1 MSQIPVKLVTST
13 NAALHRLRQLM
24 KTVHD
29 EIRHRAFRLFQQR
42 GCEEGHELEDWLE
55 AEREVLCSPACEMA
69 ETADEVRIHA
79 ALPACPVK
87 NLQVDVLPNS
97 ITIEGKAVRSQHRNG
112 EKIHFSEFGER
123 RLLRQF
129 DLPAQIDPCEV
140 QATLDNGVLRI
151 VARKAAAIVS
161 PPITEVKNTKRAAA

>member
-55 AEREVLCSPACEMA
+55 AESEVLCSPACEMA
-69 ETADEVRIHA
+69 ETADEVRIQA

-112 EKIHFSEFGER
+112 EKCVDGDYAEAATRQARFEKELLDKTSRLFRGLTRKKGLR
-123 RLLRQF
+123 RRRMQLAILAQF
-129 DLPAQIDPCEV
+129 
-140 QATLDNGVLRI
+140 
-151 VARKAAAIVS
+151 
-161 PPITEVKNTKRAAA
+161 